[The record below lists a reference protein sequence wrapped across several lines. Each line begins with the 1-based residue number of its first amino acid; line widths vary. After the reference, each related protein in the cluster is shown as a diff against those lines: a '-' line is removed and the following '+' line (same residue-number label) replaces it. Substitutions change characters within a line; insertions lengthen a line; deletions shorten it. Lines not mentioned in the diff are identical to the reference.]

1 MKRRSAGGET
11 GAFLP
16 RKSPRRH
23 MSSGCSSEHPGTF
36 AKSITESL
44 ISDIKD
50 DNSSL
55 KNGESHKT
63 VRSNIAGKG
72 KDFEITKGSCTVGT
86 RRLRNKNRI
95 ADSSLD
101 HESEALSASEKRG
114 SRRKS
119 SQGESVMSA
128 EKLAGVRN
136 SPRCKLKQ
144 GSPEKACQNKLGL
157 TLSGEQTDQKQL
169 SDARSRSRRK
179 TSQLDELKTVTAER
193 NLGRKRG
200 SSQDES
206 QISTLRKNEDERLNS
221 LSTRNGHVTT
231 PQRKR
236 KLSVETEPKQR
247 RTLTKKEKSCDQNGL
262 KQETVKSN
270 NLPRTSK
277 ETILPNGHKNS
288 MESNKEQEMH
298 ISIETA
304 GEGNM
309 TSVGENCNVS
319 SDSASSDDE
328 LMTEAFSPSQESSEF
343 SYILLTE
350 LCFN

>member
-16 RKSPRRH
+16 SPRRH
-23 MSSGCSSEHPGTF
+23 MSSGCSSEHPGTY
-36 AKSITESL
+36 AKNLTESL

-63 VRSNIAGKG
+63 MKSNFAAKG

-86 RRLRNKNRI
+86 YRLKNKNRI
-95 ADSSLD
+95 PDSLLD
-101 HESEALSASEKRG
+101 HESEASSASEKRG

-119 SQGESVMSA
+119 SQGESVMST

-144 GSPEKACQNKLGL
+144 GIQERACRDKLGL
-157 TLSGEQTDQKQL
+157 TLSGEQADQKQS
-169 SDARSRSRRK
+169 SDTKSRSRRK
-179 TSQLDELKTVTAER
+179 TSQLDELKTVKSEK
-193 NLGRKRG
+193 NLGRKRA

-206 QISTLRKNEDERLNS
+206 QISTLRKKQDKRLNS
-221 LSTRNGHVTT
+221 LSPAT

-236 KLSVETEPKQR
+236 KLSVETEPKQG
-247 RTLTKKEKSCDQNGL
+247 RTTTKKGKSCDQNGL

-270 NLPRTSK
+270 NFPRTSK
-277 ETILPNGHKNS
+277 KKMLPNGHKNGVDNNRKP
-288 MESNKEQEMH
+288 ETH
-298 ISIETA
+298 TDIETA

-309 TSVGENCNVS
+309 TSVAANCSVS

-343 SYILLTE
+343 S
-350 LCFN
+350 

>member
-23 MSSGCSSEHPGTF
+23 MSSGCSSEHPGTY
-36 AKSITESL
+36 AKNLTESL
-44 ISDIKD
+44 ISGIKD

-63 VRSNIAGKG
+63 MRSNIAGKG

-86 RRLRNKNRI
+86 CRSKNKNRI
-95 ADSSLD
+95 ADSSLND
-101 HESEALSASEKRG
+101 ESEALSVSEKIG

-128 EKLAGVRN
+128 EKLKRVRN

-144 GSPEKACQNKLGL
+144 GSPEKACRDKLGL
-157 TLSGEQTDQKQL
+157 TLSGEQADQKKL
-169 SDARSRSRRK
+169 SDTESRSRRK
-179 TSQLDELKTVTAER
+179 TTQLDELKTVKSEK

-206 QISTLRKNEDERLNS
+206 QISTLRKKQDKRLNS

-236 KLSVETEPKQR
+236 QLSLETEPRQV
-247 RTLTKKEKSCDQNGL
+247 RTTTNPG
-262 KQETVKSN
+262 
-270 NLPRTSK
+270 
-277 ETILPNGHKNS
+277 G
-288 MESNKEQEMH
+288 
-298 ISIETA
+298 
-304 GEGNM
+304 
-309 TSVGENCNVS
+309 SVLNCS
-319 SDSASSDDE
+319 RG
-328 LMTEAFSPSQESSEF
+328 AFRS
-343 SYILLTE
+343 T
-350 LCFN
+350 

>member
-1 MKRRSAGGET
+1 MVTKRRSAGGET

-23 MSSGCSSEHPGTF
+23 VSNSCSSEHLGTY
-36 AKSITESL
+36 AKNLTGSL

-50 DNSSL
+50 DNSSW
-55 KNGESHKT
+55 KNGESHGTMK
-63 VRSNIAGKG
+63 SNIAGKC
-72 KDFEITKGSCTVGT
+72 KDFEIMKGGWTVST
-86 RRLRNKNRI
+86 RRLRNKNRK
-95 ADSSLD
+95 ADSSSD
-101 HESEALSASEKRG
+101 HESETLSVPEKRS

-119 SQGESVMSA
+119 SQGESVISA
-128 EKLAGVRN
+128 EKLARVRS

-157 TLSGEQTDQKQL
+157 TLLGEQADQKKL

-179 TSQLDELKTVTAER
+179 TSQLDKLKTVTLER
-193 NLGRKRG
+193 DLGRKRG

-206 QISTLRKNEDERLNS
+206 QISTLRKKQDERLNS

-231 PQRKR
+231 PQRKK
-236 KLSVETEPKQR
+236 KLSVETEPKQGR
-247 RTLTKKEKSCDQNGL
+247 ATTKKGKSCDQNGL

-270 NLPRTSK
+270 NLPRSSK
-277 ETILPNGHKNS
+277 EKILPNGHKNGV
-288 MESNKEQEMH
+288 ENNKKPEMH
-298 ISIETA
+298 IDIETA

-309 TSVGENCNVS
+309 TSVGANCSVS

-328 LMTEAFSPSQESSEF
+328 LMTEAFSPSQESSKF
-343 SYILLTE
+343 S
-350 LCFN
+350 